1 MINMQL
7 VYDIKEPTDLDD
19 RRLQTVCQNILQDN
33 HHIHGNITLII
44 SEDKKLRKLKK
55 TYFHKDILTDVITFN
70 LEEEGEP
77 IEGEIYISLE
87 RIREN
92 AKKFKQEIA
101 IEIRR
106 VIIHGCLHLIGYDD
120 KTLKEKKEMTRLEDY
135 YLNQYFPQDSFNL

>member
-87 RIREN
+87 RIKEN
-92 AKKFKQEIA
+92 AQKFKQDIA

>member
-1 MINMQL
+1 MINIQL
-7 VYDIKEPTDLDD
+7 VYDIKESADLDD
-19 RRLQTVCQNILQDN
+19 EWLQTVCQNILQDN
-33 HHIHGNITLII
+33 HHINGDITLII

-92 AKKFKQEIA
+92 AQKFKQDIA

-120 KTLKEKKEMTRLEDY
+120 KTLEEKKEMTRLEDY
-135 YLNQYFPQDSFNL
+135 YLNQYFSQDSFNL

>member
-1 MINMQL
+1 MINIQL
-7 VYDIKEPTDLDD
+7 VYDIKESADLDD
-19 RRLQTVCQNILQDN
+19 GWLQTVCQNILQDN
-33 HHIHGNITLII
+33 HHINGDITLII

-92 AKKFKQEIA
+92 AQKFKQDIA

-120 KTLKEKKEMTRLEDY
+120 KTLEEKKEMTRLEDY
-135 YLNQYFPQDSFNL
+135 YLNQYFSQDSFNL

>member
-1 MINMQL
+1 MQL

-33 HHIHGNITLII
+33 HHIHGNITLIM

>member
-1 MINMQL
+1 MINIQL
-7 VYDIKEPTDLDD
+7 VYDIKESADLDD
-19 RRLQTVCQNILQDN
+19 EWLQTVCQNILQDN
-33 HHIHGNITLII
+33 HHINGDITLII

-92 AKKFKQEIA
+92 AQKFKQDIA

-120 KTLKEKKEMTRLEDY
+120 KTLEEKKK
-135 YLNQYFPQDSFNL
+135 